1 MKPFK
6 RITELQVQVRGE
18 RGLKRTK
25 NGKKYWVVARCDDNP
40 ELVGT
45 VTSSGTP
52 ARAQDIPEGS
62 TFTTIFEVYG

>member
-6 RITELQVQVRGE
+6 LITELQVQVRGVG
-18 RGLKRTK
+18 GLKQTTK
-25 NGKKYWVVARCDDNP
+25 KKGDKYWVVARCDSNP

-62 TFTTIFEVYG
+62 TFEVYN